1 MPYLIFKLLHVV
13 GIMCLFLALGL
24 AIADTQGRWKKAT
37 AIIHGIALL
46 FMLLTGFG
54 MLGKPPAE
62 QYWWVVKIFIWLGF
76 GASLTL
82 ARKKFISPVAIG
94 TAVTVLGLIAGYLG
108 IFRPF

>member
-1 MPYLIFKLLHVV
+1 MPYLAFKLFHVV

-37 AIIHGIALL
+37 GIIHGVALL

-54 MLGKPPAE
+54 MLGKPPGE
-62 QYWWVVKIFIWLGF
+62 QFWWVAKIVIWIGF
-76 GASLTL
+76 GGSLTL

-94 TAVTVLGLIAGYLG
+94 SGVVILGLIAGYLA
-108 IFRPF
+108 IFKPF